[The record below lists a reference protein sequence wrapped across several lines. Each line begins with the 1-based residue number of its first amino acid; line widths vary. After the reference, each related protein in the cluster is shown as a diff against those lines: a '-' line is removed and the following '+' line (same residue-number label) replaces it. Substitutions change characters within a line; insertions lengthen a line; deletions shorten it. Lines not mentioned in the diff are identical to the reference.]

1 MITYD
6 AILDL
11 QTALS
16 CDWGD
21 ACTPCVGTAPTV
33 DLVWDKKVV
42 GFDGDVSERIIITPL
57 NETIDPFDL
66 FGKAHWHEL
75 AVKIDVRTYQSGGIT
90 RQNIVVKEVSRI
102 LKNIIRRNVQGFL
115 QVIITKSET
124 RNQDY
129 RNMFRH
135 LIDLKYQDAQTHT
148 FV

>member
-11 QTALS
+11 QTALT
-16 CDWGD
+16 CDWDEG
-21 ACTPCVGTAPTV
+21 ATCAGAAPTV

-42 GFDGDVSERIIITPL
+42 GFDGDVTERIIITPL
-57 NETIDPFDL
+57 SEPIKPFALHGDAYWHDL
-66 FGKAHWHEL
+66 
-75 AVKIDVRTYQSGGIT
+75 VIKIDVRTYQSGGIT
-90 RQNIVVKEVSRI
+90 RQNVVVKEVDRI
-102 LKNIIRRNVQGFL
+102 IKNIIRRTAEGFL
-115 QVIITKSET
+115 QVVILKGET

-135 LIDLKYQDAQTHT
+135 IIELRYQGVKDHT

>member
-11 QTALS
+11 KTALT
-16 CDWGD
+16 CDWG
-21 ACTPCVGTAPTV
+21 CCVGATPTT

-42 GFDGDVSERIIITPL
+42 GFDGDVSERIILTPL
-57 NETIDPFDL
+57 GEPVIPFALHGD
-66 FGKAHWHEL
+66 AYWH
-75 AVKIDVRTYQSGGIT
+75 DVVIKVDIRTYQSGGIT
-90 RQNIVVKEVSRI
+90 RQNVVVKEVDRI
-102 LKNIIRRNVQGFL
+102 IKNMIRRNTGDLL
-115 QVIITKSET
+115 QIVILKGET

-135 LIDLKYQDAQTHT
+135 IIELRYQGVKDHT